1 MNNTQG
7 ENTRTEPDLD
17 INNYGLEDTLKL
29 FDLNSN
35 FNENDLRRA
44 KKKVLMMHPD
54 KSNLDPKYFLFYS
67 KAYKVVYSVHEFN
80 NRSAKSGS
88 ATTDE
93 YDVLV
98 GKEETKRQALDTFF
112 HANKKLKDSGKFNDW
127 FNKEFAKQ
135 KVSTES
141 EEKGYGEWL
150 QTDEGIMGAGE
161 AGSMADMHE
170 QFNARKQEVRSLV
183 QYQNME
189 YMPSTSTSNSGYAVR
204 LGSDIG
210 GTFSG
215 GSGGGAGM
223 GYQDLREAYTQ
234 TLIPVTEQDYVNRQK
249 FRNVEEYTRY
259 RDQQDT
265 NPLSELDARRLL
277 QEEEKRDEE
286 VSTRRAFELAKQTE
300 VAKAKNTHFWA
311 GIMKIENGN
320 NKI

>member
-1 MNNTQG
+1 MSVQHNLNIQ
-7 ENTRTEPDLD
+7 
-17 INNYGLEDTLKL
+17 NYSLEELLGLFNLNYQLQMEDMK
-29 FDLNSN
+29 
-35 FNENDLRRA
+35 RA

-80 NRSAKSGS
+80 NRSAKSGT

-93 YDVLV
+93 YNVLV
-98 GKEETKRQALDTFF
+98 GKEETKRKALDTFF
-112 HANKKLKDSGKFNDW
+112 DANKKLKDSGKFNDW

-135 KVSTES
+135 KVANES

-161 AGSMADMHE
+161 AGSMADMHQ
-170 QFNARKQEVRSLV
+170 QFNARKQEVRDLV
-183 QYQNME
+183 QYQNTD
-189 YMPSTSTSNSGYAVR
+189 YMPISSVGSAMM

-215 GSGGGAGM
+215 GSDGI
-223 GYQDLREAYTQ
+223 GYQDLREAYMQ
-234 TLIPVTEQDYVNRQK
+234 TLIPVTEQDYVNRPK
-249 FRNVEEYTRY
+249 FRSVEEYSRH

-265 NPLSELDARRLL
+265 NPLSEVDARRLL

-300 VAKAKNTHFWA
+300 IAKTKNTQFWG